1 MTIEQKII
9 KIALQEEKKQI
20 SKEKNDEQQ
29 KKFKKYP
36 HLFLLGC
43 ILNSGANSDK
53 IWNTLEDIS
62 TTIGY
67 DFKNFY
73 ETFYG
78 KQKKHI
84 KFLEKKI
91 RPFSRYHN
99 DKYFKEAIK
108 KIHED
113 YADDASL
120 IWKKSK
126 NCADVIVQLLQFNGI
141 GIKKAT
147 MAINIWQRR
156 YAEAKFTTS
165 RQTIDISPDIHV
177 KRAMC
182 KLGLINMSG
191 SKKPDYNKI
200 DKDVVIY
207 KARAINPKFPA
218 LLDFAFWKIGKDKIC
233 KNNGC
238 ESKKEKQCPFESF
251 CPTAKKYLQK
261 QNKPRL

>member
-9 KIALQEEKKQI
+9 KIAKQEEKKQI
-20 SKEKNDEQQ
+20 YQERRDELQG
-29 KKFKKYP
+29 KFKKYP
-36 HLFLLGC
+36 HIFLLGC

-53 IWNTLEDIS
+53 IWKTTEEIS
-62 TTIGY
+62 ETIGY

-73 ETFYG
+73 EALYG
-78 KQKKHI
+78 KHKKYA

-108 KIHED
+108 KIHND

-126 NCADVIVQLLQFNGI
+126 NCADVIASLLQFDGI

-156 YAEAKFTTS
+156 YAEPKFTNS

-182 KLGLINMSG
+182 KLGLINMPG
-191 SKKPDYNKI
+191 SKGKLNYNKI

-207 KARAINPKFPA
+207 KSRAINPTFPA

-233 KNNGC
+233 TNKGC
-238 ESKKEKQCPFESF
+238 KSSKIKKCPFESF
-251 CPTAKKYLQK
+251 CPAAKDPKK
-261 QNKPRL
+261 A